1 MKSAKMHRILITIS
15 ASLMAL
21 MFALFAVSFISKPN
35 TANAAISASASTYFT
50 GVDKVEFKENKVVAE
65 ITSNDDVLSVKN
77 SLVVGN
83 FEMKLNVP
91 TDKFKSFTMVFTTDA
106 YYANGNV
113 FNAVIDEQDN
123 IVDGELKKQV
133 ENRLTVNYETG
144 KYYWN
149 DITDNSE
156 IDDFTP
162 SQDLTIMIGVNGG
175 VLQANVGGAFIRAV
189 DSAEDCYKV
198 KEVKHD
204 GMSMVV
210 ANISF
215 EFALAGGAA
224 DFGIVS
230 IDQNI
235 NDTNDDHKQEFKTGD
250 LKAAKPRVTVNDD
263 FYLSSGS
270 VKKNVME
277 DYTLTLT
284 PHSVFGEVTSSDLYL
299 ASSNDNVW
307 FEKGTDKPKT
317 VQFCKVGTYNLN
329 ICGKDGEVYETISN
343 IDIVDF
349 SEDDKAP
356 VYTSPVDKWAKGSF
370 MLALKEAYYDSE
382 NKHHKPLGTSIDL
395 PSLKDFVTDEYST
408 YEELKYTVYY
418 NTDTKDAATSSTMSL
433 TLSEAGNYNFCVV
446 FTDAN
451 GNAMDYKKDFIEKDE
466 TTTPAS
472 PAKYSGYIF
481 NFHVADDA
489 PVSIVAPKSQGVGYV
504 GVNYYASKFTVDA
517 VGCTTTYKLYYN
529 ANKEATAD
537 SEGWILIPSASSIT
551 DQEYD
556 QDGYDY
562 ETIQSISYAG
572 GLNFTPDKAGLYM
585 IECSATSS
593 ASSRSATAYTF
604 IQVDD
609 EPMEVKVPST
619 WLKDNV
625 WSVVF
630 LSVGTLCLIGIIVL
644 LCIKPK
650 EETEEE

>member
-50 GVDKVEFKENKVVAE
+50 GVDKVEFKDNKVVAE

-149 DITDNSE
+149 GITDNSE

-162 SQDLTIMIGVNGG
+162 SQELTIAVGVRTDG
-175 VLQANVGGAFIRAV
+175 VLRAKVGDDFIDAV

-198 KEVKHD
+198 KEVEHG

-250 LKAAKPRVTVNDD
+250 LKVAKPRVTVNDD

-343 IDIVDF
+343 IDVVDF

-356 VYTSPVDKWAKGSF
+356 IYTSTGDKWAKGSF

-395 PSLKDFVTDEYST
+395 PSLKDFVSDEYST

-451 GNAMDYKKDFIEKDE
+451 GNAMDYKKDFIDGVDGNDPIYKDFV
-466 TTTPAS
+466 
-472 PAKYSGYIF
+472 F

-551 DQEYD
+551 DQEYN

>member
-1 MKSAKMHRILITIS
+1 MNSAKMHRILITIS

-50 GVDKVEFKENKVVAE
+50 GVDKVEFKDDKVVAE
-65 ITSNDDVLSVKN
+65 ITSNDNVLSVKN

-91 TDKFKSFTMVFTTDA
+91 TDKFKSFTMVFTTDT

-123 IVDGELKKQV
+123 IIDGELKKQV

-156 IDDFTP
+156 IDDFTS
-162 SQDLTIMIGVNGG
+162 SQELTIAVGVRTDG
-175 VLQANVGGAFIRAV
+175 VLRAKVGDDFIDAV

-198 KEVKHD
+198 KEVEHG

-263 FYLSSGS
+263 FYLSNGS

-343 IDIVDF
+343 IDVVDF
-349 SEDDKAP
+349 SEDDEAP

-418 NTDTKDAATSSTMSL
+418 NTDTKEAATSSTMSL

-451 GNAMDYKKDFIEKDE
+451 GNAMDYKKDFIDGVDGNDPIYKEDFV
-466 TTTPAS
+466 
-472 PAKYSGYIF
+472 F

-630 LSVGTLCLIGIIVL
+630 LSVGTLCLIGIIIL